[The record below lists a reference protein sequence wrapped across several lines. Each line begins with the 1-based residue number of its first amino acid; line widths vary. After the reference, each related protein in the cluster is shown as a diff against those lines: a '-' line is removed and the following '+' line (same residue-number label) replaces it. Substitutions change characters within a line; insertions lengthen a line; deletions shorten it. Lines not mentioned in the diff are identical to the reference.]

1 MQPAGISSHSFHSA
15 AGREADSWSRLLT
28 YVSGRMIFNRLRYTI
43 RHNIAGLVVVATIL
57 AFAPEAYAQQTLVSD
72 SATIHFTQSHS
83 KVSLAMPGN
92 KAELDRISDFMHRY
106 NDPDSGYVLRSVRVI
121 GGASPEGSV
130 SINERLSHRRADGI
144 FDYISQRE
152 ELPDSITSFVFLG
165 RDWQGLRD
173 LVANDAQVPY
183 RTDVLSVIDETI
195 AAGTE
200 SAAVSDRGLAK
211 LRKLHR
217 GIPYQYMYTHQFPT
231 LRASKLLVE
240 YEAPVRPIVLPEPE
254 VPVVPIIEEDTI
266 GIEIIPEEEIEYVP
280 GTVEHCS
287 PLYMGLKT
295 NMLYDALALPTVGA
309 EFYVGKN
316 WSVGLN
322 WTYGWWSKNSSHRY
336 WRAYGGDI
344 NVRRWF
350 GAKAKEKPLTGHHV
364 GVYFGVVTYDFEF
377 GGKGYMGGLPH
388 KALWNRCNYMGGIE
402 YGYSLPIGRRLN
414 IDFTIGLGYMGGK
427 YLEYEPK
434 GNQYVWQKT
443 MKMHWFGPTKAEV
456 SLVWLIGCDNY
467 NRSHKKGGD
476 L

>member
-1 MQPAGISSHSFHSA
+1 MQPAGINTHFYLSA
-15 AGREADSWSRLLT
+15 AGRETDSCSQPLKR
-28 YVSGRMIFNRLRYTI
+28 VSGCFK
-43 RHNIAGLVVVATIL
+43 GLAVAVSLL
-57 AFAPEAYAQQTLVSD
+57 ACAPWAYAQEHHVAD

-83 KVSLAMPGN
+83 GVSLSMPGN
-92 KAELDRISDFMHRY
+92 KAALDRITDFMNRY
-106 NDPDSGYVLRSVRVI
+106 NDPDSGYILRSVRVV

-130 SINERLSHRRADGI
+130 SINERLSHRRAEGI
-144 FDYISQRE
+144 FNYILQKQ
-152 ELPDSITSFVFLG
+152 ELPDSIATFVFLG
-165 RDWQGLRD
+165 RDWQGLRNI
-173 LVANDAQVPY
+173 VAGDEQVPY
-183 RTDVLSVIDETI
+183 QTEVLSIIDETI

-211 LRKLHR
+211 LRSLHR
-217 GIPYQYMYTHQFPT
+217 GIPYRYMYTHQFPA
-231 LRASKLLVE
+231 LRASKLFVE
-240 YEAPVRPIVLPEPE
+240 YEAQPIPLPEPE
-254 VPVVPIIEEDTI
+254 IPVEPVIVEDTTS
-266 GIEIIPEEEIEYVP
+266 IEIIPNEVIEYAE
-280 GTVEHCS
+280 GTTGHCS
-287 PLYMGLKT
+287 PLYMSLKT

-350 GAKAKEKPLTGHHV
+350 GSKAQEKPLTGHHI
-364 GVYFGVVTYDFEF
+364 GAYFGVVTYDFEF

-434 GNQYVWQKT
+434 GDQYVWQKT

-456 SLVWLIGCDNY
+456 SLVWLIGCDNF
-467 NRSHKKGGD
+467 NHSHKKGGN

>member
-1 MQPAGISSHSFHSA
+1 MQPAGFSILDFISA
-15 AGREADSWSRLLT
+15 AGREADSWSQPLT
-28 YVSGRMIFNRLRYTI
+28 RRSGRMIFNRLRY
-43 RHNIAGLVVVATIL
+43 AVGKGLRGLLAAAALLAT
-57 AFAPEAYAQQTLVSD
+57 AYGAHAQQPLVSD

-83 KVSLAMPGN
+83 GVSLAMPGN
-92 KAELDRISDFMHRY
+92 KAELDRITDFMHRY
-106 NDPDSGYVLRSVRVI
+106 NDPDSGYVLRSVRVV

-130 SINERLSHRRADGI
+130 SINERLSRRRAAGI

-152 ELPDSITSFVFLG
+152 AMPDSVATFVFLG
-165 RDWQGLRD
+165 RDWQGLRK
-173 LVANDAQVPY
+173 LVAEDAEVPY
-183 RTDVLSVIDETI
+183 RTEVLSVIDETI
-195 AAGTE
+195 GAGTE
-200 SAAVSDRGLAK
+200 SAAVSDRGLSK
-211 LRKLHR
+211 LRELHR
-217 GIPYQYMYTHQFPT
+217 GIPYRYMYTHQFPA

-240 YEAPVRPIVLPEPE
+240 YEAPARPIALPEPE
-254 VPVVPIIEEDTI
+254 IPVEPIEEDTV
-266 GIEIIPEEEIEYVP
+266 EIDVIPEEVVEYVP
-280 GTVEHCS
+280 GTVDHCS
-287 PLYMGLKT
+287 PFYMGLKT

-316 WSVGLN
+316 WSVGVN

-350 GAKAKEKPLTGHHV
+350 GSKAAEKPLTGHHV

-402 YGYSLPIGRRLN
+402 YGYSLPVGRRLN

-456 SLVWLIGCDNY
+456 SLVWLLGCDNY
-467 NRSHKKGGD
+467 NRSHKKGGN